1 MKNFSSI
8 ALGLASLAYCTMV
21 TAAYAAPPE
30 DISDAEMQRVYDEV
44 KTPHKYGI
52 VLQPVSKD
60 EFFDCPNMFRYGD
73 KWYMLYVA
81 IKDKIGYET
90 YLAASDDLLAWKSL
104 GKVLPFAD
112 TGWDQW
118 QADGSLALVDPTW
131 DGSAELHQYDGKYWM
146 SYFGGA
152 KQGYETDPLSL
163 GLAWTKTPNEPL
175 PWTRL
180 AENPVLG
187 PAQSDARPFE
197 RATLYKS
204 HVLWDKTET
213 LGYPFVMYYN
223 GKQQGRGTE
232 RIGMAVSKDMI
243 HWSRYGDGP
252 VIDNGSGISGDPQ
265 IVRMGDVWVMFYFG
279 AFWQPGAF
287 DTFACSRDLVHWTKW
302 TDEHLIASSEPWDK
316 TFAHKPWVLKHNG
329 VVYHFYCAVG
339 TAGRVIA
346 LATSQDLRG
355 TMSSL
360 TPANLRCEDAV
371 DPLGVDAEA
380 PRLSWIV
387 ESKTRGAR
395 QTAYEILVASTAD
408 ALAKDDGDLWQ
419 NGKIGSDETLHIP
432 YGGKP
437 LASSQQVFWKVR
449 TWDQDDKPSA
459 WSSPATFTMGVL
471 RENEWRGKWIVAPW
485 TSESLLVRRE
495 FNVKP
500 GLKRAI
506 AHVCGLGHF
515 EMSVNG
521 KKSGSNLLAPGWSK
535 YNRTALYE
543 THDVTPLVHE
553 GSNAVGLTLGDGM
566 YNVERRNRFSKFQ
579 GTFGPLRATAQIELE
594 YDDGTHETIVTDEAW
609 RVHAGPVTYNDVYGG
624 EDFDARRAQPGWDS
638 AKYGDAA
645 WENAVELV
653 RPSGRLRGM
662 TASAPPL
669 GKIESIK
676 PVEVNRLSA
685 TRDVVDLGQNASYMP
700 RIRVTG
706 PAGSTVRLTHAEV
719 LHADGTI
726 DRDTCGGN
734 RGPAYWQFTKA
745 TDEPESWFPQFFY
758 AGCRYLQVDKL
769 PAEPDGDLPQIEELA
784 GVVVHSTAEPI
795 GNFKCSNELL
805 NRIRTLVRWAQ
816 RSNMVSVLTDCPH
829 REKLG
834 WLEQYHLNG
843 PAIRY
848 EFDVDRIFT
857 KGMRDMADSQTDDGL
872 IPNIAPEYTVFPGT
886 FRAAA
891 EWGCSLILVPWQQ
904 YQYTGDTALM
914 RDYYGAMQ
922 KYMQYLA
929 SKANGHIIDEGLG
942 DWYDLGP
949 ADRPGFAQLTPPP
962 VTATAFYYYDANI
975 MSKIAKLLGK
985 EEDAAKYAK
994 LAEEIRA
1001 AWLAKFR
1008 HADTGTYATNSQC
1021 SNAIALVMELAE
1033 PEDRELA
1040 LAALVKDVRD
1050 RGNAMTAGDVGFRYL
1065 LQALAQGG
1073 QSEVIYAMINQD
1085 ERPGYGYQLKQ
1096 GATSLTE
1103 AWDANHHASHNHFM
1117 LGHITEWF
1125 YKDLVGIDVDPAGPG
1140 FKKIIIRPTPVG
1152 NLEWAEATYKSVRGP
1167 ISVRWDRNGD
1177 RFQLAATI
1185 PANTSATVY
1194 LPAAQDA
1201 KVTDAGVD
1209 ATNRPGIRFLGRE
1222 ADRNVYAIESGSY
1235 SFESRL

>member
-1 MKNFSSI
+1 MKHHVSI
-8 ALGLASLAYCTMV
+8 ALGLASLACWLV
-21 TAAYAAPPE
+21 VAAAYAAAPE
-30 DISDAEMQRVYDEV
+30 EISDAEMQRVYDEV

-52 VLQPVSKD
+52 VLQPESND
-60 EFFDCPNMFRYGD
+60 EFFDCPNVFSYGD

-90 YLAASDDLLAWKSL
+90 YLAESDDLLAWKPL
-104 GKVLPFAD
+104 GKVLPFANE
-112 TGWDQW
+112 GWDQW

-131 DGSAELHQYDGKYWM
+131 DGSAELHEYDGKYWM

-163 GLAWTKTPNEPL
+163 GLAWTKTPNEPR

-187 PAQSDARPFE
+187 PAQPDARPFE

-204 HVLWDKTET
+204 HVLWDKSET

-232 RIGMAVSKDMI
+232 RIGMAVSKDMV

-252 VIDNGSGISGDPQ
+252 VIDNQSGISGDPQ

-302 TDEHLIASSEPWDK
+302 TGEHIISSSEPWDK
-316 TFAHKPWVLKHNG
+316 TFAHKPWVLKHDG

-346 LATSQDLRG
+346 LATSQDLHG
-355 TMSSL
+355 TASSL

-371 DPLGVDAEA
+371 DPLGVDVEA
-380 PRLSWIV
+380 PRLSWTV
-387 ESKTRGAR
+387 ESKTRDAR

-408 ALAKDDGDLWQ
+408 ALAKDDGDLWPS
-419 NGKIGSDETLHIP
+419 GKIESDETLHIP

-437 LASSQQVFWKVR
+437 LVSSQQVFWKVR
-449 TWDQDDKPSA
+449 TWDRDDKPSA
-459 WSSPATFTMGVL
+459 WSSPATFTMGVI
-471 RENEWRGKWIVAPW
+471 RKNEWRGKWIVAPW
-485 TSESLLVRRE
+485 ASESLLLRRE

-521 KKSGSNLLAPGWSK
+521 RKSGSNLLAPGWSK

-543 THDVTPLVHE
+543 THDVTPLLHE

-566 YNVERRNRFSKFQ
+566 YHVERRNRFSKFQ

-594 YDDGTHETIVTDEAW
+594 YDDGTRETIVTDEAW

-624 EDFDARRAQPGWDS
+624 EDFDARRAQRGWDS
-638 AKYGDAA
+638 PKFDDAA

-653 RPSGRLRGM
+653 RPSGRLRGL

-669 GKIESIK
+669 GEIESIK
-676 PVEVNRLSA
+676 PVAINKLSE

-706 PAGSTVRLTHAEV
+706 PAGSAVRLTHAEV
-719 LHADGTI
+719 LHADGSI

-734 RGPAYWQFTKA
+734 RGPAYWQYTKS
-745 TDEPESWFPQFFY
+745 TDDPESWFPQFFY

-769 PAEPDGDLPQIEELA
+769 PAEPGGDLPQIDQLE

-795 GNFKCSNELL
+795 GDFKCSNELL

-872 IPNIAPEYTVFPGT
+872 VPNIAPEYTVFPGT

-891 EWGCSLILVPWQQ
+891 EWGCALILVPWQQ

-914 RDYYGAMQ
+914 RDYYGPMQ

-929 SKANGHIIDEGLG
+929 SKAIGHIIDEGLG

-949 ADRPGFAQLTPPP
+949 ADRPGFAQLTPPA
-962 VTATAFYYYDANI
+962 VTATAFYYYDAHI

-985 EEDAAKYAK
+985 DEDATKYAK
-994 LAEEIRA
+994 LAEEIRT
-1001 AWLAKFR
+1001 AWLARFR
-1008 HADTGTYATNSQC
+1008 HSDTGTYATNSQC

-1033 PEDRELA
+1033 PTDREQA

-1073 QSEVIYAMINQD
+1073 QSDVIYAMINQD
-1085 ERPGYGYQLKQ
+1085 ERPGYGYQLKK

-1103 AWDANHHASHNHFM
+1103 GWDANHHASHNHFM

-1125 YKDLVGIDVDPAGPG
+1125 YKDLVGIGVDLAGPG

-1152 NLEWAEATYKSVRGP
+1152 DLQWAEATYKSVRGP
-1167 ISVRWDRNGD
+1167 ISVRWDHDGD

-1185 PANTSATVY
+1185 PANTTATVY
-1194 LPAAQDA
+1194 LPAAANSIDSES
-1201 KVTDAGVD
+1201 GVAAAD
-1209 ATNRPGIRFLGRE
+1209 SPGVRLLSRE
-1222 ADRNVYAIESGSY
+1222 GNRNVYLIESGAY